1 MIQSV
6 PEWVKNGE
14 KVTVVASSHRHAVM
28 WASEVGATPRQVRY
42 AGNPFNL
49 NGISGRVI
57 VLPDACYHK
66 NYDEIMDALN
76 AARHHITI
84 EHVA

>member
-14 KVTVVASSHRHAVM
+14 KATVVARSHNRAVM
-28 WASEVGATPRQVRY
+28 WAREVGATPRQIRY
-42 AGNPFNL
+42 AGSAFDV

-66 NYDEIMDALN
+66 RYDEIMDALN
-76 AARHHITI
+76 AARHHITV
-84 EHVA
+84 EFVT